1 MPKIKMQ
8 TALCPSFEDAF
19 ERFIISKKAK
29 GLSSKSIA
37 TYNNHYNAI
46 SKYIEPEMQMD
57 KLSKANIEYMLAGMR
72 DKGLAANSIA
82 SYTRTLRSFLSWA
95 NEEELTTVS
104 CKQYKAEET
113 VKDTYTDAELARLL
127 KKPNIHK
134 CTFSEYRN
142 WVMINMLLN
151 CGMRAATMRSILI
164 KDVNLQNQTIIYRHT
179 KNKSIQIAPLC
190 SEMVCILREYLK
202 LRQGNVDDVLF
213 PSDENTKFTE
223 SGLYQAIAKY
233 NHSRGVSKTSTHL
246 FRHTYAER
254 FLQNGGSPF
263 ELQKILGHSTLTM
276 TRKYCRIYDYDI
288 VRKYDQVSPLATFR
302 AGSNNH

>member
-1 MPKIKMQ
+1 MQ
-8 TALCPSFEDAF
+8 TALCPTFEDAF
-19 ERFIISKKAK
+19 ERFIIAKKAK
-29 GLSSKSIA
+29 GLSDKSIA

-46 SKYIEPEMQMD
+46 SKYIEPETQMD

-151 CGMRAATMRSILI
+151 CGMRAATIHLHI
-164 KDVNLQNQTIIYRHT
+164 
-179 KNKSIQIAPLC
+179 PL
-190 SEMVCILREYLK
+190 L
-202 LRQGNVDDVLF
+202 
-213 PSDENTKFTE
+213 
-223 SGLYQAIAKY
+223 
-233 NHSRGVSKTSTHL
+233 
-246 FRHTYAER
+246 
-254 FLQNGGSPF
+254 
-263 ELQKILGHSTLTM
+263 
-276 TRKYCRIYDYDI
+276 
-288 VRKYDQVSPLATFR
+288 
-302 AGSNNH
+302 

>member
-1 MPKIKMQ
+1 MQ
-8 TALCPSFEDAF
+8 TALYPSFKDAF
-19 ERFIISKKAK
+19 ERFIIAKKAK
-29 GLSSKSIA
+29 GLSDKTIA
-37 TYNNHYNAI
+37 TYQNHYLTI
-46 SKYIEPEMQMD
+46 SKYIEPDAQMNN
-57 KLSKANIEYMLAGMR
+57 LNKADVEYMLAGMR
-72 DKGLAANSIA
+72 DRGLAANSIA
-82 SYTRTLRSFLSWA
+82 SYTRTFRSFLSWA
-95 NEEELTTVS
+95 RGEELTTLT
-104 CKQYKAEET
+104 CLEYKTEET
-113 VKDTYTDAELARLL
+113 VMETYTDAELARLL

-134 CTFSEYRN
+134 CTFSDYRN

-164 KDVNLQNQTIIYRHT
+164 KDVNLQNQTIIYRHN
-179 KNKSIQIAPLC
+179 KNRSIQIAPLC
-190 SEMVCILREYLK
+190 SEMVCILREYIK
-202 LRQGNVDDVLF
+202 LRQGKADEVLF
-213 PSDENTKFTE
+213 PSDENTKFTQ

-288 VRKYDQVSPLATFR
+288 VRKYDSVSPLATFR
-302 AGSNNH
+302 TGHNKH

>member
-46 SKYIEPEMQMD
+46 SKYIQPETQMD
-57 KLSKANIEYMLAGMR
+57 KLSKADIEYMLAGMR

-151 CGMRAATMRSILI
+151 CGMRAATMRSILV

-246 FRHTYAER
+246 FRHTY
-254 FLQNGGSPF
+254 
-263 ELQKILGHSTLTM
+263 
-276 TRKYCRIYDYDI
+276 
-288 VRKYDQVSPLATFR
+288 V
-302 AGSNNH
+302 

>member
-1 MPKIKMQ
+1 
-8 TALCPSFEDAF
+8 
-19 ERFIISKKAK
+19 
-29 GLSSKSIA
+29 
-37 TYNNHYNAI
+37 
-46 SKYIEPEMQMD
+46 
-57 KLSKANIEYMLAGMR
+57 
-72 DKGLAANSIA
+72 
-82 SYTRTLRSFLSWA
+82 
-95 NEEELTTVS
+95 
-104 CKQYKAEET
+104 
-113 VKDTYTDAELARLL
+113 
-127 KKPNIHK
+127 
-134 CTFSEYRN
+134 
-142 WVMINMLLN
+142 
-151 CGMRAATMRSILI
+151 MRSMLV

-233 NHSRGVSKTSTHL
+233 NHSRGVTKTSTHL

-288 VRKYDQVSPLATFR
+288 VRKYDSVSPLATFW